1 MVEWMLVRHA
11 KSDWNDS
18 SLSDKQRP
26 LNIRGQKA
34 AVLLGEKLQAR
45 DMVPERVLC
54 STAVR
59 AYQTLQGLMQVFSQ
73 YSETKLPEVLYFE
86 ELYLALPQT
95 IEDIVSAHHGEKGR
109 VMCIGHNPGME
120 HLASHLAGE
129 YLEMK
134 TAHLIVF
141 RKNGGFSNASQS
153 KNGWDLAGNLRGEDA

>member
-11 KSDWNDS
+11 KSDWNNS
-18 SLSDKQRP
+18 SLSDKERP

-34 AVLLGEKLQAR
+34 AVQLGEKLRAR
-45 DMVPERVLC
+45 DMLPERVLC

-59 AYQTLQGLMQVFSQ
+59 AYQTLQGMMQVFSQ
-73 YSETKLPEVLYFE
+73 YCGTKLPEVLYFE
-86 ELYLALPQT
+86 ELYLASPQT
-95 IEDIVSAHHGEKGR
+95 IEEIVLANHGGKGK

-141 RKNGGFSNASQS
+141 RKNEGLDNASHS
-153 KNGWDLAGNLRGEDA
+153 KSEWQIGGNLRGEDG